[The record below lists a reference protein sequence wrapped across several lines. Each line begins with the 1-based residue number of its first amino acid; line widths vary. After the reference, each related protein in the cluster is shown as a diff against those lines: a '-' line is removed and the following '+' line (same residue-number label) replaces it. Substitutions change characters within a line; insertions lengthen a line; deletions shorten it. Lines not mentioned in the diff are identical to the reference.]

1 MQSDPVGL
9 PDQTCWAATAWGH
22 TGEGEDIADA
32 MADLLGKIDSSRD
45 ERLEEL
51 PAVVVVTMR
60 GETTRR
66 IEVAQGPH
74 GRELTW
80 G

>member
-1 MQSDPVGL
+1 MPSDAWWYV
-9 PDQTCWAATAWGH
+9 TAWGH

-32 MADLLGKIDSSRD
+32 MADLIGKIDSSRD

-60 GETTRR
+60 GEVARR
-66 IEVAQGPH
+66 IEVTHGPD
-74 GRELTW
+74 GRELAW